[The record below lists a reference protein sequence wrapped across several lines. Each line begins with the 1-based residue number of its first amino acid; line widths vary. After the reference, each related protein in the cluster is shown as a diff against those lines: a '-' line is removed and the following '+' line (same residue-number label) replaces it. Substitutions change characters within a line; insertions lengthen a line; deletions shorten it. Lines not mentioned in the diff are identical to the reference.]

1 MKKSKFNNRKN
12 NKKLNDKTILVLAC
26 IIFIFLLSLVISTKY
41 VGLTDVDDY
50 ANVAKFFSGNYPAK
64 IRSSHSFFYG
74 FLLSPLVSLSN
85 SLIPMKIMSLVFLSL
100 IVLSLYILSKKDKR
114 ALLLSLTAP
123 IFWYMAPW
131 INPVQISSLLFL
143 WAYYYLKE
151 YSKNNRIKYVMY
163 SGVLIGLSF
172 VFWDPIL
179 FFGLFLIIPFMW
191 NKKMSH
197 LLLLILF
204 ICIGLIPRFVLDQI
218 LFNFFLFTLIKS
230 FLGTLTNLLW
240 NGISGN
246 GGHTVK
252 TFVNLIPIILILP
265 LFTFKLFSKKQFKT
279 NKPTI
284 IFLLLS
290 ILLIL
295 FNPQI
300 RYTLLITPIILF
312 NLFSLISLKEFKIQ
326 IIFSILLI
334 LAITSTHIIQ
344 IQYSTNSP
352 ELKYLIKNIG
362 NWGIYSNIDRFIE
375 EDLNN
380 IAKDFPNEYFV
391 VGNNPDYYA
400 KLARIYWGR
409 DIQEF
414 VSIEDY
420 ELFLKNETIL
430 FEKEFHP
437 ISNIEDRREIWIKG
451 GISKSTVDSTPYNE
465 IKYAISNEPEI
476 NLNGFKLLNSYKE
489 LNVFEKS

>member
-1 MKKSKFNNRKN
+1 MKKSKFNNNKN
-12 NKKLNDKTILVLAC
+12 NKKLNNKSIWILTC
-26 IIFIFLLSLVISTKY
+26 IIFIFLLALVISTKY

-50 ANVAKFFSGNYPAK
+50 ANVAKFFSGDYPAK

-85 SLIPMKIMSLVFLSL
+85 SFILIKIMSLVFLSL

-143 WAYYYLKE
+143 WAYYYIKE
-151 YSKNNRIKYVMY
+151 YNKNNKIKNVIY
-163 SGVLIGLSF
+163 SGILIGLSF
-172 VFWDPIL
+172 VFWDTIL
-179 FFGLFLIIPFMW
+179 FFGFFLIIPFMW
-191 NKKMSH
+191 DKKVFH
-197 LLLLILF
+197 LLLLVSF
-204 ICIGLIPRFVLDQI
+204 IFIGLIPRFVLDQI

-230 FLGTLTNLLW
+230 FFGTLTNLLW
-240 NGISGN
+240 NGISGD

-265 LFTFKLFSKKQFKT
+265 LFTFKLFSRKQFKT

-284 IFLLLS
+284 IFLVLS

-295 FNPQI
+295 SNPQI
-300 RYTLLITPIILF
+300 RYTLLIIPIILL
-312 NLFSLISLKEFKIQ
+312 NLSPIMSSKEFKIQ

-334 LAITSTHIIQ
+334 LAITSTYIIQ

-352 ELKYLIKNIG
+352 ELKYLIKNMG
-362 NWGIYSNIDRFIE
+362 KWEVYTNMDKFIE

-380 IAKDFPNEYFV
+380 IAKDFPDEYFV
-391 VGNNPDYYA
+391 VGNNQDYYA
-400 KLARIYWGR
+400 KLARIYWGG
-409 DIQEF
+409 DIQEL

-420 ELFLKNETIL
+420 KLYLKNETIL
-430 FEKEFHP
+430 FEKEFRSM
-437 ISNIEDRREIWIKG
+437 SNIENRREIWIKG
-451 GISKSTVDSTPYNE
+451 GISKSIVDNTPYDKIN
-465 IKYAISNEPEI
+465 YAISNESEI
-476 NLNGFKLLNSYKE
+476 NLNGFELLKSYKE
-489 LNVFEKS
+489 LNVFEKI